1 LQIADAPHPSPLP
14 TEERDGVRGTLIT
27 GDLNLRLGVN
37 MQTVLILYHSRS
49 GNTEE
54 MARAVEQ
61 GVKSEGV
68 KVVRKKVGRATLQ
81 DLLKADGIILGSPTY
96 YGTMAAELKAF
107 IDKSVKY
114 HGKLEGKVGG
124 AFSSGG
130 GLGGGVETTVLD
142 ITKALLIH
150 GMVIQGD
157 PWGSHYG
164 TVSIGKPNAAA
175 KKECK
180 KLGEK
185 VARLVKRLALAS

>member
-1 LQIADAPHPSPLP
+1 MA
-14 TEERDGVRGTLIT
+14 
-27 GDLNLRLGVN
+27 
-37 MQTVLILYHSRS
+37 TVLILYHSRS

-54 MARAVEQ
+54 MAKTIEE

-68 KVVRKKVGRATLQ
+68 KVVRKRVGKATLQ
-81 DLLKADGIILGSPTY
+81 DLLRADGIILGSPTY
-96 YGTMAAELKAF
+96 YGTLASEMKTF
-107 IDKSVKY
+107 IDRSVKI

-142 ITKALLIH
+142 LTKALLIH
-150 GMVIQGD
+150 GMIVQGD

-164 TVSIGKPNAAA
+164 TVSIGRPNASA

-185 VARLVKRLALAS
+185 VARLIKRLAPAS